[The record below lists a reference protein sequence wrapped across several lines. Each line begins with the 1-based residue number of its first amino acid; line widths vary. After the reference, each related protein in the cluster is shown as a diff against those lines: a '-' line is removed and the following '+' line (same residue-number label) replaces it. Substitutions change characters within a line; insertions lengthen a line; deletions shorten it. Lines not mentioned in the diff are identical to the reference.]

1 MGAVCCRKWGWWSTV
16 SLATYDI
23 YAYITYDIYAY
34 IMKHSRT
41 LVDTGQSC
49 NVAIIDPAAKLG
61 LLQKHYQEL
70 KKFHLELL

>member
-16 SLATYDI
+16 SLA
-23 YAYITYDIYAY
+23 TYDIYAY

>member
-1 MGAVCCRKWGWWSTV
+1 MAAWGAMLSDVGWWSTV
-16 SLATYDI
+16 SLA
-23 YAYITYDIYAY
+23 TYDIYAY

-49 NVAIIDPAAKLG
+49 NVAIMDPAAKLG

>member
-1 MGAVCCRKWGWWSTV
+1 MFNTFAIWRVCSAARGGNEGSHRFYMK
-16 SLATYDI
+16 DFHI
-23 YAYITYDIYAY
+23 Y
-34 IMKHSRT
+34 IMKYRRT

-49 NVAIIDPAAKLG
+49 NVATIDPVAKLG